1 MTDEPSRNVVTADP
15 TAASASQEDARLDR
29 ALEQADRLLVASLQ
43 KQEHQ
48 RRRRNLRLGATIGGL
63 IMIVAI
69 GLVWSV
75 LLSSNKKLP
84 PAALPPATPLDA
96 SADKANAADLSQQGW
111 SLWQQHRFED
121 AADKFEQ
128 AVKIDPKLTA
138 AWNGL
143 GWSRLDTGR
152 RDDAEKAFKKVI
164 EIDPKHPAALNGL
177 GQLYFMR
184 NKLDDAEKYLLKAA
198 PSASAA
204 WWTLAKIYLLQSK
217 WEDAKTYAQKIVDS
231 GEVSGPD
238 LDDAKAMLAAAK
250 NQKLPDDLRQK
261 IAPAG

>member
-1 MTDEPSRNVVTADP
+1 MTDEPSKDFITAD
-15 TAASASQEDARLDR
+15 AAVASALQEDARLDR

-48 RRRRNLRLGATIGGL
+48 RRRRNLRLGATIGGI

-69 GLVWSV
+69 GLVWS
-75 LLSSNKKLP
+75 LLLPSNQKVP
-84 PAALPPATPLDA
+84 PAALPPAAALDTA
-96 SADKANAADLSQQGW
+96 ADKANATDLSQQGW
-111 SLWQQHRFED
+111 NLWQQHRFED

-128 AVKIDPKLTA
+128 AVKIDPKLTS

-143 GWSRLDTGR
+143 GWSRLDSGR

-164 EIDPKHPAALNGL
+164 ELDPKHPAALNGL
-177 GQLYFMR
+177 GQLYFSQ

-217 WEDAKTYAQKIVDS
+217 WDDAKTYAQKIVNS

-238 LDDAKAMLAAAK
+238 LDDAKAMLDAAK

-261 IAPAG
+261 IAPPG

>member
-1 MTDEPSRNVVTADP
+1 
-15 TAASASQEDARLDR
+15 
-29 ALEQADRLLVASLQ
+29 
-43 KQEHQ
+43 
-48 RRRRNLRLGATIGGL
+48 
-63 IMIVAI
+63 MIVAI

-261 IAPAG
+261 IAPPG